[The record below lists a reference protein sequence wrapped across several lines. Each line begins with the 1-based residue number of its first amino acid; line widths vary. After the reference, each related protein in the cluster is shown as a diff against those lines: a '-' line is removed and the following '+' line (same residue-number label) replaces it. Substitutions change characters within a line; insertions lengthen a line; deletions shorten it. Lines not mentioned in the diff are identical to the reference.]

1 MDVGVEIEHFACGGD
16 EADGA
21 RYDIVAVKVDLK
33 IQLEGSPST
42 PGQLAQEFS
51 IVAEED
57 SQALGEG
64 ENDLPMR
71 DIFEQLLSGPMGP
84 QELTFLVAT
93 RTQTSRFA
101 GQPNGEF
108 VTAGFAPGPCKT

>member
-1 MDVGVEIEHFACGGD
+1 MWGLKIEHFASGGD

-33 IQLEGSPST
+33 IQPEGSPST
-42 PGQLAQEFS
+42 PGQLTQQFS

-57 SQALGEG
+57 SQPFWEG
-64 ENDLPMR
+64 ENDLAVR
-71 DIFEQLLSGPMGP
+71 DIFEQLLSRPMRP

-93 RTQTSRFA
+93 RTQTSCFA
-101 GQPNGEF
+101 G
-108 VTAGFAPGPCKT
+108 